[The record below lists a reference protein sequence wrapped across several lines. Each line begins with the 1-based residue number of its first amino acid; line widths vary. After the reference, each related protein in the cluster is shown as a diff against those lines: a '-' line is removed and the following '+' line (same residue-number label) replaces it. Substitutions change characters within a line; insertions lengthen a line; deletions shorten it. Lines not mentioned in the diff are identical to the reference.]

1 VVRISLPVLEEVEQD
16 IAMNRSIILNFILFQ
31 LGWFACVLGGAY
43 GYPLL
48 GSLVALSIITYHC
61 YRAADAIK
69 EARLLL
75 LALIVGLVFESIIA
89 SQGLAHY
96 SNGQLFDFMAPV
108 WMILMWPLFATTLN
122 LSMRWMKGLA
132 PILVA
137 LLGAVSAPLAYYAGN
152 RLGAVSYEDIT
163 LSLAVIAAAWAVLLP
178 ALVVMSLKLDG
189 YHASI
194 IKRTVNEQPQHV

>member
-1 VVRISLPVLEEVEQD
+1 
-16 IAMNRSIILNFILFQ
+16 MNRSIILNFILFQ